1 MRKSILFVMSVW
13 LIQLTILAQV
23 RVIEVFPEQG
33 KDNENIA
40 LALEKA
46 AGYKGKPVTV
56 KLSPGIYEL
65 DRSKSAQVL
74 YYISNTTS
82 ETDDPDPTKHI
93 GLYLHSLKNVTID
106 GCGSTLL
113 LTGEMT
119 SFVLD
124 QCEGIHLK
132 NLNIDYKYPTQTEIE
147 VLEEGKDYLI
157 VQVHPTSQ
165 YRIVD
170 EQLEWYGDGWS
181 FKNGIAQSYDR
192 VSDMTWRSW
201 SPTENLIRAVE
212 LRPNVL
218 YLQYKEKPQVGLHI
232 VFQIRDS
239 IRDEV
244 GGFVNRSKGIQLEN
258 INFYYLGN
266 FGVVCQFSEDITV
279 DRCNFAPRPG
289 SGRTNAGFADF
300 IQVSGCRGMVDIK
313 NSRFVGAHDDPINIH
328 GTHLRV
334 TEFLSGNRV
343 KLRFMHDQTFG
354 FEAFFKGDE
363 IELVDPR
370 TLLAVEKAKVKEAK
384 LVTPR
389 EMELTLSGS
398 LSPEVMQLKDLVV
411 ENVTWT
417 PEVRITN
424 NYFARIP
431 TRGILITTRR
441 KSLIEGN
448 TFYGMQMSGIFVAND
463 GFSWYESGPVHDLII
478 RRNTFFDCGEP
489 VINIDPENREYK
501 GAIHKNITI
510 EENYFYMRKNS
521 SSVIRAKA
529 VDGLVIRNNLIY
541 FSDAAKRKEA
551 DFIQTRDCNEV
562 LVEGISEYYYEKKKK
577 ENMDN

>member
-1 MRKSILFVMSVW
+1 MRKCILFVVSIW
-13 LIQLTILAQV
+13 LIQLTILAQS
-23 RVIEVFPEQG
+23 RVIEISPKQG
-33 KDNENIA
+33 KDNENLM

-56 KLSPGIYEL
+56 RLSPGIYEL
-65 DRSKSAQVL
+65 DRSKSTQVL
-74 YYISNTTS
+74 YHISNTTS
-82 ETDDPDPTKHI
+82 ESEDPDPTKHI
-93 GLYLHSLKNVTID
+93 GLYLHSLKNITID
-106 GCGSTLL
+106 GCGSTLQMN
-113 LTGEMT
+113 GEMT

-124 QCEGIHLK
+124 RCEGIILK
-132 NLNIDYKYPTQTEIE
+132 NLNIDYKHPTQTEVE

-192 VSDMTWRSW
+192 ASNMTWRSW
-201 SPTENLIRAVE
+201 SPMENLIRAVE

-232 VFQIRDS
+232 VFQMRDS
-239 IRDEV
+239 FRDEV
-244 GGFVNRSKGIQLEN
+244 SGFVNRSKNVQLEN
-258 INFYYLGN
+258 LNFYYLGN
-266 FGVVCQFSEDITV
+266 FGVVCQYSENVTF
-279 DRCNFAPRPG
+279 DRCNFAPRPD

-300 IQVSGCRGMVDIK
+300 IQVSGCRGMIDIR
-313 NSRFVGAHDDPINIH
+313 NSRFSGAHDDPINIH

-334 TEFLSGNRV
+334 TEFLSPNRLKV
-343 KLRFMHDQTFG
+343 RFMHDQTFG
-354 FEAFFKGDE
+354 FEAFFKGDD
-363 IELVDPR
+363 IELVDPLS
-370 TLLAVEKAKVKEAK
+370 LLAVEKAKVKEAK

-389 EMELTLSGS
+389 EMELTLSGP
-398 LSPEVMQLKDLVV
+398 LSPEVIQRKDLVV
-411 ENVTWT
+411 ENVLWT

-424 NYFARIP
+424 NYFERIP

-448 TFYGMQMSGIFVAND
+448 TFYGMQMSGILVADD
-463 GFSWYESGPVHDLII
+463 GLSWYESGPVHDLTI
-478 RRNTFFDCGEP
+478 RRNTFFNCGEP

-501 GAIHKNITI
+501 GAVHKNITI

-529 VDGLVIRNNLIY
+529 VEGLVIRHNLIY
-541 FSDAAKRKEA
+541 TSDAGKNKES

-562 LVEGISEYYYEKKKK
+562 SVEKNRIQHHTC
-577 ENMDN
+577 D

>member
-1 MRKSILFVMSVW
+1 MRKCILFVVSIW
-13 LIQLTILAQV
+13 LIQLTILAQS
-23 RVIEVFPEQG
+23 RVIEISPEQG
-33 KDNENIA
+33 KDNENLM

-56 KLSPGIYEL
+56 RLSPGIYEL
-65 DRSKSAQVL
+65 DRSKSTQVL
-74 YYISNTTS
+74 YHISNTTS
-82 ETDDPDPTKHI
+82 ESEDPDPTKHI
-93 GLYLHSLKNVTID
+93 GLYLHSLKNITID
-106 GCGSTLL
+106 GCGSTLQMN
-113 LTGEMT
+113 GEMT

-124 QCEGIHLK
+124 RCEGIILK
-132 NLNIDYKYPTQTEIE
+132 NLDIDYKHPTQTEVE

-192 VSDMTWRSW
+192 ASNMTWRSW
-201 SPTENLIRAVE
+201 SPMENLIRAVE

-232 VFQIRDS
+232 VFQMRDS
-239 IRDEV
+239 FRDEV
-244 GGFVNRSKGIQLEN
+244 SGFVNRSKNVQLEN
-258 INFYYLGN
+258 LNFYYLGN
-266 FGVVCQFSEDITV
+266 FGVVCQYSENVTF
-279 DRCNFAPRPG
+279 DRCNFAPRPD

-300 IQVSGCRGMVDIK
+300 IQVSGCRGMIDIR
-313 NSRFVGAHDDPINIH
+313 NSRFSGAHDDPINIH

-334 TEFLSGNRV
+334 TEFLSPNRLKV
-343 KLRFMHDQTFG
+343 RFMHDQTFG
-354 FEAFFKGDE
+354 FEAFFKGDD
-363 IELVDPR
+363 IELVDPLS
-370 TLLAVEKAKVKEAK
+370 LLAVEKAKVKEAK

-389 EMELTLSGS
+389 EMELTLSGP
-398 LSPEVMQLKDLVV
+398 LSPEVIQRKDLVV
-411 ENVTWT
+411 ENVLWT

-424 NYFARIP
+424 NYFERIP

-448 TFYGMQMSGIFVAND
+448 TFYGMQMSGILVADD
-463 GFSWYESGPVHDLII
+463 GLSWYESGPMHDLTI
-478 RRNTFFDCGEP
+478 RRNTFFNCGEP

-501 GAIHKNITI
+501 GAVHKNITI

-529 VDGLVIRNNLIY
+529 VDGLVIRHNLIY
-541 FSDAAKRKEA
+541 TSDAEKNKES

-562 LVEGISEYYYEKKKK
+562 SVEKNRIQHHTC
-577 ENMDN
+577 D

>member
-1 MRKSILFVMSVW
+1 MRKCILFVVSIW
-13 LIQLTILAQV
+13 LIQLTILAQS
-23 RVIEVFPEQG
+23 RVIEISPEQG
-33 KDNENIA
+33 KDNENLM

-56 KLSPGIYEL
+56 RLSPGIYEL
-65 DRSKSAQVL
+65 DRSKSTQVL
-74 YYISNTTS
+74 YHISNTTS
-82 ETDDPDPTKHI
+82 ESEDPDPTKHI
-93 GLYLHSLKNVTID
+93 GLYLHSLKNITID
-106 GCGSTLL
+106 GCGSTLQMN
-113 LTGEMT
+113 GEMT

-124 QCEGIHLK
+124 RCEGIILK
-132 NLNIDYKYPTQTEIE
+132 NLNIDYKHPTQTEVE

-192 VSDMTWRSW
+192 ASNMTWRSW
-201 SPTENLIRAVE
+201 SPMENLIRAVE

-232 VFQIRDS
+232 VFQMRDS
-239 IRDEV
+239 FRDEV
-244 GGFVNRSKGIQLEN
+244 SGFVNRSKNVQLEN
-258 INFYYLGN
+258 LNFYYLGN
-266 FGVVCQFSEDITV
+266 FGVVCQYSENVTF
-279 DRCNFAPRPG
+279 DRCNFAPRPD

-300 IQVSGCRGMVDIK
+300 IQVSGCRGMIDIR
-313 NSRFVGAHDDPINIH
+313 NSRFSGAHDDPINIH

-334 TEFLSGNRV
+334 TEFLSPNRLKV
-343 KLRFMHDQTFG
+343 RFMHDQTFG
-354 FEAFFKGDE
+354 FEAFFKGDD
-363 IELVDPR
+363 IELVDPLS
-370 TLLAVEKAKVKEAK
+370 LLAVEKAKVKEAK

-389 EMELTLSGS
+389 EMELTLSGP
-398 LSPEVMQLKDLVV
+398 LSPEVIQRKDLVV
-411 ENVTWT
+411 ENVLWT

-424 NYFARIP
+424 NYFERIP

-448 TFYGMQMSGIFVAND
+448 TFYGMQMSGILVADD
-463 GFSWYESGPVHDLII
+463 GLSWYESGPVHDLTI
-478 RRNTFFDCGEP
+478 RCNTFFNCGEP

-501 GAIHKNITI
+501 GAVHKNITI

-521 SSVIRAKA
+521 SSVIRVKA
-529 VDGLVIRNNLIY
+529 VDGLVIRHNLIY
-541 FSDAAKRKEA
+541 TSDAGKNKESN
-551 DFIQTRDCNEV
+551 FIQTRDCNEV
-562 LVEGISEYYYEKKKK
+562 SVEKNRIQYHTC
-577 ENMDN
+577 D

>member
-1 MRKSILFVMSVW
+1 MRKCILFVVSIW
-13 LIQLTILAQV
+13 LIQLTILAQS
-23 RVIEVFPEQG
+23 RVIEISPEQG
-33 KDNENIA
+33 KDNENLM

-56 KLSPGIYEL
+56 RLSPGIYEL
-65 DRSKSAQVL
+65 DRSKSTQVL
-74 YYISNTTS
+74 YHISNTTS
-82 ETDDPDPTKHI
+82 ESEDPDPTKHI
-93 GLYLHSLKNVTID
+93 GLYLHSLKNITID
-106 GCGSTLL
+106 GCGSTLQMN
-113 LTGEMT
+113 GEMT

-124 QCEGIHLK
+124 RCEGIILK
-132 NLNIDYKYPTQTEIE
+132 NLNIDYKHPTQTEVE

-192 VSDMTWRSW
+192 ASNMTWRSW
-201 SPTENLIRAVE
+201 SPMENLIRAVE
-212 LRPNVL
+212 LRTNVL

-232 VFQIRDS
+232 VFQMRDS
-239 IRDEV
+239 FRDEV
-244 GGFVNRSKGIQLEN
+244 SGFVNRSKNVQLEN
-258 INFYYLGN
+258 LNFYYLGN
-266 FGVVCQFSEDITV
+266 FGVVCQYSENVTF
-279 DRCNFAPRPG
+279 DRCNFAPRPD

-300 IQVSGCRGMVDIK
+300 IQVSGCRGMIDIR
-313 NSRFVGAHDDPINIH
+313 NSRFSGAHDDPINIH

-334 TEFLSGNRV
+334 TEFLSPNRLKV
-343 KLRFMHDQTFG
+343 RFMHDQTFG
-354 FEAFFKGDE
+354 FEAFFKGDD
-363 IELVDPR
+363 IELVDPLS
-370 TLLAVEKAKVKEAK
+370 LLAVEKAKVKEAK

-389 EMELTLSGS
+389 EMELTLSGP
-398 LSPEVMQLKDLVV
+398 LSPEVIQRKDLVV
-411 ENVTWT
+411 ENVLWT

-424 NYFARIP
+424 NYFERIP

-448 TFYGMQMSGIFVAND
+448 TFYGMQMSGILVADD
-463 GFSWYESGPVHDLII
+463 GLSWYESGPVHDLTI
-478 RRNTFFDCGEP
+478 RRNTFFNCGEP

-501 GAIHKNITI
+501 GAVHKNITI

-529 VDGLVIRNNLIY
+529 VDGLVIRHNLIY
-541 FSDAAKRKEA
+541 TSDAEKNKESN
-551 DFIQTRDCNEV
+551 FIQTRDCNEV
-562 LVEGISEYYYEKKKK
+562 SVEKNRIQHHTC
-577 ENMDN
+577 D

>member
-1 MRKSILFVMSVW
+1 MRKCILFVVSIW
-13 LIQLTILAQV
+13 LIQLTILAQS
-23 RVIEVFPEQG
+23 RVIEISPEQG
-33 KDNENIA
+33 KDNENLM

-56 KLSPGIYEL
+56 RLSPGIYEL
-65 DRSKSAQVL
+65 DRSKSTQVL
-74 YYISNTTS
+74 YHISNTTS
-82 ETDDPDPTKHI
+82 ESEDPDPTKHI
-93 GLYLHSLKNVTID
+93 GLYLHSLKNITID
-106 GCGSTLL
+106 GCGSTLQMN
-113 LTGEMT
+113 GEMT

-124 QCEGIHLK
+124 RCEGIILK
-132 NLNIDYKYPTQTEIE
+132 NLNIDYKHPTQTEVE

-192 VSDMTWRSW
+192 ASNMTWRSW
-201 SPTENLIRAVE
+201 SPMENLIRAVE

-232 VFQIRDS
+232 VFQMRDS
-239 IRDEV
+239 FRDEV
-244 GGFVNRSKGIQLEN
+244 SGFVNRSKNVQLEN
-258 INFYYLGN
+258 LNFYYLGN
-266 FGVVCQFSEDITV
+266 FGVVCQYSENVTF
-279 DRCNFAPRPG
+279 DRCNFAPRPD

-300 IQVSGCRGMVDIK
+300 IQVSGCRGMIDIR
-313 NSRFVGAHDDPINIH
+313 NSRFSGAHDDPINIH

-334 TEFLSGNRV
+334 MEFLSPNRLKV
-343 KLRFMHDQTFG
+343 RFMHDQTFG
-354 FEAFFKGDE
+354 FEAFFKGDD
-363 IELVDPR
+363 IELVDPLS
-370 TLLAVEKAKVKEAK
+370 LLAVEKAKVKEAK

-389 EMELTLSGS
+389 EMELTLSGP
-398 LSPEVMQLKDLVV
+398 LSPEVIQRKDLVV
-411 ENVTWT
+411 ENVLWT

-424 NYFARIP
+424 NYFERIP

-448 TFYGMQMSGIFVAND
+448 TFYGMQMSGILVADD
-463 GFSWYESGPVHDLII
+463 GLSWYESGPVHDLTI
-478 RRNTFFDCGEP
+478 RRNTFFNCGEP

-501 GAIHKNITI
+501 GAVHKNITI

-529 VDGLVIRNNLIY
+529 VDGLVIRHNLIY
-541 FSDAAKRKEA
+541 TSDAEKNKES

-562 LVEGISEYYYEKKKK
+562 SVEKNRIQHHTC
-577 ENMDN
+577 D

>member
-1 MRKSILFVMSVW
+1 MRKCILFVVSIW
-13 LIQLTILAQV
+13 LIQLTILAQS
-23 RVIEVFPEQG
+23 RVIEISPEQG
-33 KDNENIA
+33 KDNENLM

-56 KLSPGIYEL
+56 RLSPGIYEL
-65 DRSKSAQVL
+65 DRSKSTQVL
-74 YYISNTTS
+74 YHISNTTS
-82 ETDDPDPTKHI
+82 ESEDPDPTKHI
-93 GLYLHSLKNVTID
+93 GLYLHSLKNITID
-106 GCGSTLL
+106 GCGSTLQMN
-113 LTGEMT
+113 GEMT

-124 QCEGIHLK
+124 RCEGIILK
-132 NLNIDYKYPTQTEIE
+132 NLNIDYKHPTQTEVE

-192 VSDMTWRSW
+192 ASNMTWRSW
-201 SPTENLIRAVE
+201 SPMENLIRAVK

-232 VFQIRDS
+232 VFQMRDS
-239 IRDEV
+239 FRDEV
-244 GGFVNRSKGIQLEN
+244 SGFVNRSKNVQLEN
-258 INFYYLGN
+258 LNFYYLGN
-266 FGVVCQFSEDITV
+266 FGVVCQYSENVTF
-279 DRCNFAPRPG
+279 DRCNFAPRPD

-300 IQVSGCRGMVDIK
+300 IQVSGCRGMIDIR
-313 NSRFVGAHDDPINIH
+313 NSRFSGAHDDPINIH

-334 TEFLSGNRV
+334 TEFLSPNRLKV
-343 KLRFMHDQTFG
+343 RFMHDQTFG
-354 FEAFFKGDE
+354 FEAFFKGDD
-363 IELVDPR
+363 IELVDPLS
-370 TLLAVEKAKVKEAK
+370 LLAVEKAKVKEAK

-389 EMELTLSGS
+389 EMELTLSGP
-398 LSPEVMQLKDLVV
+398 LSPEVIQRKDLVV
-411 ENVTWT
+411 ENVLWT

-424 NYFARIP
+424 NYFERIP

-448 TFYGMQMSGIFVAND
+448 TFYGMQMSGILVADD
-463 GFSWYESGPVHDLII
+463 GLSWYESGPVHDLTI
-478 RRNTFFDCGEP
+478 RRNTFFNCGEP

-501 GAIHKNITI
+501 GAVHKNITI

-529 VDGLVIRNNLIY
+529 VNGLVIRHNLIY
-541 FSDAAKRKEA
+541 TSDAEKNKESN
-551 DFIQTRDCNEV
+551 FIQTRDCNEV
-562 LVEGISEYYYEKKKK
+562 SVEKNRIQHHTC
-577 ENMDN
+577 D

>member
-1 MRKSILFVMSVW
+1 MRKCILFVVSIW
-13 LIQLTILAQV
+13 LIQLTILAQS
-23 RVIEVFPEQG
+23 RVIEISPEQG
-33 KDNENIA
+33 KDNENLM

-56 KLSPGIYEL
+56 RLSPGIYEL
-65 DRSKSAQVL
+65 DRSKSTQVL
-74 YYISNTTS
+74 YHISNTTS
-82 ETDDPDPTKHI
+82 ESEDPDPTKHI
-93 GLYLHSLKNVTID
+93 GLYLHSLKNITID
-106 GCGSTLL
+106 GCGSTLQMN
-113 LTGEMT
+113 GEMT

-124 QCEGIHLK
+124 RCEGIILK
-132 NLNIDYKYPTQTEIE
+132 NLNIDYKHPTQTEVE

-192 VSDMTWRSW
+192 ASNMTWRSW
-201 SPTENLIRAVE
+201 SPMENLIRAVE

-232 VFQIRDS
+232 VFQMRDS
-239 IRDEV
+239 FRDEV
-244 GGFVNRSKGIQLEN
+244 SGFVNRSKNVQLEN
-258 INFYYLGN
+258 LNFYYLGN
-266 FGVVCQFSEDITV
+266 FGVVCQYSENVTF
-279 DRCNFAPRPG
+279 DRCNFAPRPD

-300 IQVSGCRGMVDIK
+300 IQVSGCRGMIDIR
-313 NSRFVGAHDDPINIH
+313 NSRFSGAHDDPINIH

-334 TEFLSGNRV
+334 MEFLSPNRLKV
-343 KLRFMHDQTFG
+343 RFMHDQTFG
-354 FEAFFKGDE
+354 FEAFFKGDD
-363 IELVDPR
+363 IELVDPLS
-370 TLLAVEKAKVKEAK
+370 LLAVEKAKVKEAK

-389 EMELTLSGS
+389 EMELTLSGP
-398 LSPEVMQLKDLVV
+398 LSPEVIQRKDLVV
-411 ENVTWT
+411 ENVLWT

-424 NYFARIP
+424 NYFERIP

-448 TFYGMQMSGIFVAND
+448 TFYGMQMSGILVADD
-463 GFSWYESGPVHDLII
+463 GLSWYESGPVHDLTI
-478 RRNTFFDCGEP
+478 RRNTFFNCGEP

-501 GAIHKNITI
+501 DAVHKNITI

-529 VDGLVIRNNLIY
+529 VDGLVIRHNLIY
-541 FSDAAKRKEA
+541 TSDAEKNKES

-562 LVEGISEYYYEKKKK
+562 SVEKNRIQHHTC
-577 ENMDN
+577 D

>member
-1 MRKSILFVMSVW
+1 MRKCILFVVSIW
-13 LIQLTILAQV
+13 LIQLTILAQS
-23 RVIEVFPEQG
+23 RVIEISPEKG
-33 KDNENIA
+33 KDNENLM

-56 KLSPGIYEL
+56 RLSPGIYEL
-65 DRSKSAQVL
+65 DRSKSTQVL
-74 YYISNTTS
+74 YHISNTTS
-82 ETDDPDPTKHI
+82 ESEDPDPTKHI
-93 GLYLHSLKNVTID
+93 GLYLHSLKNITID
-106 GCGSTLL
+106 GCGSTLQMN
-113 LTGEMT
+113 GEMT

-124 QCEGIHLK
+124 RCEGIILK
-132 NLNIDYKYPTQTEIE
+132 NLNIDYKHPTQTEVE

-192 VSDMTWRSW
+192 ASNMTWRSW
-201 SPTENLIRAVE
+201 SPMENLIRAVE

-232 VFQIRDS
+232 VFQMRDS
-239 IRDEV
+239 FRDEV
-244 GGFVNRSKGIQLEN
+244 SGFVNRSKNVQLEN
-258 INFYYLGN
+258 LNFYYLGN
-266 FGVVCQFSEDITV
+266 FGVVCQYSENVTF
-279 DRCNFAPRPG
+279 DRCNFAPRPD

-300 IQVSGCRGMVDIK
+300 IQVSGCRGMIDIR
-313 NSRFVGAHDDPINIH
+313 NSRFSGAHDDPINIH

-334 TEFLSGNRV
+334 MEFLSPNRLKV
-343 KLRFMHDQTFG
+343 RFMHDQTFG
-354 FEAFFKGDE
+354 FEAFFKGDD
-363 IELVDPR
+363 IELVDPLS
-370 TLLAVEKAKVKEAK
+370 LLAVEKAKVKEAK
-384 LVTPR
+384 LVTPH
-389 EMELTLSGS
+389 EMELTLSGP
-398 LSPEVMQLKDLVV
+398 LSPEVIQRKDLVV
-411 ENVTWT
+411 ENVLWT

-424 NYFARIP
+424 NYFERIP

-448 TFYGMQMSGIFVAND
+448 TFYGMQMSGILVADD
-463 GFSWYESGPVHDLII
+463 GLSWYESGPVHDLTI
-478 RRNTFFDCGEP
+478 RRNTFLNCGEP
-489 VINIDPENREYK
+489 VINIALENREYK
-501 GAIHKNITI
+501 GAVHKNITI

-529 VDGLVIRNNLIY
+529 VDGLVIRHNLIY
-541 FSDAAKRKEA
+541 TSDAEKNKES

-562 LVEGISEYYYEKKKK
+562 SVEKNRIQHHTC
-577 ENMDN
+577 D

>member
-1 MRKSILFVMSVW
+1 MRKCILFVVSIW
-13 LIQLTILAQV
+13 LIQLTILAQS
-23 RVIEVFPEQG
+23 RMIEISPEQG
-33 KDNENIA
+33 KDNENLM

-56 KLSPGIYEL
+56 RLSPGIYEL
-65 DRSKSAQVL
+65 DRSKSTQVL
-74 YYISNTTS
+74 YHISNTTS
-82 ETDDPDPTKHI
+82 ESEDPDPTKHI
-93 GLYLHSLKNVTID
+93 GLYLHSLKNITID
-106 GCGSTLL
+106 GCGSTLQMN
-113 LTGEMT
+113 GEMT

-124 QCEGIHLK
+124 RCEGIILK
-132 NLNIDYKYPTQTEIE
+132 NLNIDYKHPTQTEVE

-192 VSDMTWRSW
+192 ASNMTWRSW
-201 SPTENLIRAVE
+201 SPMENLIRAVE

-232 VFQIRDS
+232 VFQMRDS
-239 IRDEV
+239 FRDEV
-244 GGFVNRSKGIQLEN
+244 SGFVNRSKNVQLEN
-258 INFYYLGN
+258 LNFYYLGN
-266 FGVVCQFSEDITV
+266 FGVVCQYSENVTF
-279 DRCNFAPRPG
+279 DRCNFAPRPD

-300 IQVSGCRGMVDIK
+300 IQVSGCRGMIDIR
-313 NSRFVGAHDDPINIH
+313 NSRFSGAHDDPINIH

-334 TEFLSGNRV
+334 TEFLSPNRLKV
-343 KLRFMHDQTFG
+343 RFMHDQTFG
-354 FEAFFKGDE
+354 FEAFFKGDD
-363 IELVDPR
+363 IELVDPLS
-370 TLLAVEKAKVKEAK
+370 LLAVEKAKVKEAK

-389 EMELTLSGS
+389 EMELTLSGP
-398 LSPEVMQLKDLVV
+398 LSPEVIQRKDLVV
-411 ENVTWT
+411 ENVLWT
-417 PEVRITN
+417 PEIRITN
-424 NYFARIP
+424 NYFERIP

-448 TFYGMQMSGIFVAND
+448 TFYGMQMSGILVADD
-463 GFSWYESGPVHDLII
+463 GLSWYESGPVHDLTI
-478 RRNTFFDCGEP
+478 RRNTFFNCGEP

-501 GAIHKNITI
+501 GAVHKNITI

-529 VDGLVIRNNLIY
+529 VDGLVIRHNLIY
-541 FSDAAKRKEA
+541 TSDAEKNKES

-562 LVEGISEYYYEKKKK
+562 SVEKNRIQHHTC
-577 ENMDN
+577 D

>member
-1 MRKSILFVMSVW
+1 MINTMRKCILFVVSIW
-13 LIQLTILAQV
+13 LIQLTILAQS
-23 RVIEVFPEQG
+23 RVIEISPEQG
-33 KDNENIA
+33 KDNENLM

-56 KLSPGIYEL
+56 RLSPGIYEL
-65 DRSKSAQVL
+65 DRSKSTQVL
-74 YYISNTTS
+74 YHISNTTS
-82 ETDDPDPTKHI
+82 ESEDPDPTKHI
-93 GLYLHSLKNVTID
+93 GLYLHSLKNITID
-106 GCGSTLL
+106 GCGSTLQMN
-113 LTGEMT
+113 GEMT

-124 QCEGIHLK
+124 RCEGIILK
-132 NLNIDYKYPTQTEIE
+132 NLNIDYKHPTQTEVE

-192 VSDMTWRSW
+192 ASNMTWRSW
-201 SPTENLIRAVE
+201 SPMENLIRAVE

-218 YLQYKEKPQVGLHI
+218 YLQYKEKTQVGLHI
-232 VFQIRDS
+232 VFQMRDS
-239 IRDEV
+239 FRDEV
-244 GGFVNRSKGIQLEN
+244 SGFVNRSKNVQLEN
-258 INFYYLGN
+258 LNFYYLGN
-266 FGVVCQFSEDITV
+266 FGVVCQYSENVTF
-279 DRCNFAPRPG
+279 DRCNFAPRPD

-300 IQVSGCRGMVDIK
+300 IQVSGCRGMIDIR
-313 NSRFVGAHDDPINIH
+313 NSRFSGAHDDPINIH

-334 TEFLSGNRV
+334 TEFLSPNRLKV
-343 KLRFMHDQTFG
+343 RFMHDQTFG
-354 FEAFFKGDE
+354 FEAFFKGDD
-363 IELVDPR
+363 IELVDPLS
-370 TLLAVEKAKVKEAK
+370 LLAVEKAKVKEAK

-389 EMELTLSGS
+389 EMELTLSGP
-398 LSPEVMQLKDLVV
+398 LSPEVIQRKDLVV
-411 ENVTWT
+411 ENVLWT

-424 NYFARIP
+424 NYFERIP

-448 TFYGMQMSGIFVAND
+448 TFYGMQMSGILVADD
-463 GFSWYESGPVHDLII
+463 GLSWYESGPVHDLTI
-478 RRNTFFDCGEP
+478 RRNTFFNCGEP

-501 GAIHKNITI
+501 GAVHKNITI

-529 VDGLVIRNNLIY
+529 VDGLVIRHNLIY
-541 FSDAAKRKEA
+541 TSDAEKNKES

-562 LVEGISEYYYEKKKK
+562 SVEKNRIQHHTC
-577 ENMDN
+577 D

>member
-1 MRKSILFVMSVW
+1 MRKCILFVVSIW
-13 LIQLTILAQV
+13 LIQLTILAQS
-23 RVIEVFPEQG
+23 RVIEISPEQG
-33 KDNENIA
+33 KDNENLM

-56 KLSPGIYEL
+56 RLSPGIYEL
-65 DRSKSAQVL
+65 DRSKSTQVL
-74 YYISNTTS
+74 YHISNTTS
-82 ETDDPDPTKHI
+82 ESEDPDPTKHI
-93 GLYLHSLKNVTID
+93 GLYLHSLKNITID
-106 GCGSTLL
+106 GCGSTLQMN
-113 LTGEMT
+113 GEMT

-124 QCEGIHLK
+124 RCEGIILK
-132 NLNIDYKYPTQTEIE
+132 NLNIDYKHPTQTEVE

-192 VSDMTWRSW
+192 ASNMTWRSW
-201 SPTENLIRAVE
+201 SPMENLIRAVE

-232 VFQIRDS
+232 VFQMRDS
-239 IRDEV
+239 FRDEV
-244 GGFVNRSKGIQLEN
+244 SGFVNRSKNVQLEN
-258 INFYYLGN
+258 LNFYYLGN
-266 FGVVCQFSEDITV
+266 FGVVCQYSENVTF
-279 DRCNFAPRPG
+279 DRCNFAPRPD

-300 IQVSGCRGMVDIK
+300 IQVSGCRGMIDIR
-313 NSRFVGAHDDPINIH
+313 NSRFSGAHDDPINIH

-334 TEFLSGNRV
+334 TEFLSPNRLKV
-343 KLRFMHDQTFG
+343 RFMHDQTFG
-354 FEAFFKGDE
+354 FEAFFKGDD
-363 IELVDPR
+363 IELVDPLS
-370 TLLAVEKAKVKEAK
+370 LLAVEKAKVKEAK

-389 EMELTLSGS
+389 KMELTLSGP
-398 LSPEVMQLKDLVV
+398 LSPEVIQRKDLVV
-411 ENVTWT
+411 ENVLWT

-424 NYFARIP
+424 NYFERIP

-448 TFYGMQMSGIFVAND
+448 TFYGMQMSGILVADD
-463 GFSWYESGPVHDLII
+463 GLSWYESGPVHDLTI
-478 RRNTFFDCGEP
+478 RRNTFFNCGEP

-501 GAIHKNITI
+501 GAVHKNITI

-529 VDGLVIRNNLIY
+529 VDGLVIRHNLIY
-541 FSDAAKRKEA
+541 TSDAEKNKES

-562 LVEGISEYYYEKKKK
+562 SVEKNRIQHHTC
-577 ENMDN
+577 D

>member
-1 MRKSILFVMSVW
+1 MRKCILFVVSIW
-13 LIQLTILAQV
+13 LIQLTILAQS
-23 RVIEVFPEQG
+23 RVIEISPEQG
-33 KDNENIA
+33 KDNENLM

-56 KLSPGIYEL
+56 RFSPGIYEL
-65 DRSKSAQVL
+65 DRSKSTQVL
-74 YYISNTTS
+74 YHISNTTS
-82 ETDDPDPTKHI
+82 ESEDPDPTKHI
-93 GLYLHSLKNVTID
+93 GLYLHSLKNITID
-106 GCGSTLL
+106 GCGSTLQMN
-113 LTGEMT
+113 GEMT

-124 QCEGIHLK
+124 RCEGIILK
-132 NLNIDYKYPTQTEIE
+132 NLNIDYKHPTQTEVE

-181 FKNGIAQSYDR
+181 FRNGIAQSYDR
-192 VSDMTWRSW
+192 ASNMTWRSW
-201 SPTENLIRAVE
+201 SPMENLIRAVE

-232 VFQIRDS
+232 VFQMRDS
-239 IRDEV
+239 FRDEV
-244 GGFVNRSKGIQLEN
+244 SGFVNRSKNVQLEN
-258 INFYYLGN
+258 LNFYYLGN
-266 FGVVCQFSEDITV
+266 FGVVCQYSENVTF
-279 DRCNFAPRPG
+279 DRCNFAPRPD

-300 IQVSGCRGMVDIK
+300 IQVSGCRGMIDIR
-313 NSRFVGAHDDPINIH
+313 NSRFSGAHDDPINIH

-334 TEFLSGNRV
+334 TEFLSPNRLKV
-343 KLRFMHDQTFG
+343 RFMHDQTFG
-354 FEAFFKGDE
+354 FEAFFKGDD
-363 IELVDPR
+363 IELVDPLS
-370 TLLAVEKAKVKEAK
+370 LLAVEKAKVKEAK

-389 EMELTLSGS
+389 EMELTLSGP
-398 LSPEVMQLKDLVV
+398 LSPEVIQRKDLVV
-411 ENVTWT
+411 ENVLWT

-424 NYFARIP
+424 NYFERIP

-448 TFYGMQMSGIFVAND
+448 TFYGMQMSGILVADD
-463 GFSWYESGPVHDLII
+463 GLSWYESGPVHDLTI
-478 RRNTFFDCGEP
+478 RRNTFLNCGEP

-501 GAIHKNITI
+501 GAVHKNITI

-529 VDGLVIRNNLIY
+529 VDGLVIRHNLIY
-541 FSDAAKRKEA
+541 TSDAEKNKESN
-551 DFIQTRDCNEV
+551 FIQTRDCNEV
-562 LVEGISEYYYEKKKK
+562 SVEKNRIQHHTC
-577 ENMDN
+577 D

>member
-1 MRKSILFVMSVW
+1 MRKCILFVVSIW
-13 LIQLTILAQV
+13 LIQLTILAQS
-23 RVIEVFPEQG
+23 RVIEISPEQG
-33 KDNENIA
+33 KDNENLM

-56 KLSPGIYEL
+56 RLSPGIYEL
-65 DRSKSAQVL
+65 DRSKSTQVL
-74 YYISNTTS
+74 YHISNTTS
-82 ETDDPDPTKHI
+82 ESEDPDPTKHI
-93 GLYLHSLKNVTID
+93 GLYLHSLKNITID
-106 GCGSTLL
+106 GCGSTLQMN
-113 LTGEMT
+113 GEMT

-124 QCEGIHLK
+124 RCEGIILK
-132 NLNIDYKYPTQTEIE
+132 NLNIDYKHPTQTEVE

-157 VQVHPTSQ
+157 VQVHTTSQ

-192 VSDMTWRSW
+192 ASNMTWRSW
-201 SPTENLIRAVE
+201 SPMENLIRAVE

-232 VFQIRDS
+232 VFQMRDS
-239 IRDEV
+239 FRDEV
-244 GGFVNRSKGIQLEN
+244 SGFVNRSKNVQLEN
-258 INFYYLGN
+258 LNFYYLGN
-266 FGVVCQFSEDITV
+266 FGVVCQYSENVTF
-279 DRCNFAPRPG
+279 DRCNFAPRPD

-300 IQVSGCRGMVDIK
+300 IQVSGCRGMIDIR
-313 NSRFVGAHDDPINIH
+313 NSRFSGAHDDPINIH

-334 TEFLSGNRV
+334 TEFLSPNRLKV
-343 KLRFMHDQTFG
+343 RFMHDQTFG
-354 FEAFFKGDE
+354 FEAFFKGDD
-363 IELVDPR
+363 IELVDPLS
-370 TLLAVEKAKVKEAK
+370 LLAVEKAKVKEAK

-389 EMELTLSGS
+389 EMELTLSGP
-398 LSPEVMQLKDLVV
+398 LSPEVIQRKDLVV
-411 ENVTWT
+411 ENVLWT

-424 NYFARIP
+424 NYFERIP

-448 TFYGMQMSGIFVAND
+448 TFYGMQMSGILVADD
-463 GFSWYESGPVHDLII
+463 GLSWYESGPVHDLTI
-478 RRNTFFDCGEP
+478 RRNTFFNCGEP

-501 GAIHKNITI
+501 GAVHKNITI

-529 VDGLVIRNNLIY
+529 VDGLVIRHNLIY
-541 FSDAAKRKEA
+541 TSDAEKNKES

-562 LVEGISEYYYEKKKK
+562 SVEKNRIQHHTC
-577 ENMDN
+577 D

>member
-1 MRKSILFVMSVW
+1 MRKCILFVVSIW
-13 LIQLTILAQV
+13 LIQLTILAQS
-23 RVIEVFPEQG
+23 RMIEISPEQG
-33 KDNENIA
+33 KDNENLM

-56 KLSPGIYEL
+56 RLSPGIYEL
-65 DRSKSAQVL
+65 DRSKSTQVL
-74 YYISNTTS
+74 YHISNTTS
-82 ETDDPDPTKHI
+82 ESEDPDPTKHI
-93 GLYLHSLKNVTID
+93 GLYLHSLKNITID
-106 GCGSTLL
+106 GCGSTLQMN
-113 LTGEMT
+113 GEMT

-124 QCEGIHLK
+124 RCEGIILK
-132 NLNIDYKYPTQTEIE
+132 NLNIDYKHPTQTEVE

-181 FKNGIAQSYDR
+181 FRNGIAQSYDR
-192 VSDMTWRSW
+192 ASNMTWRSW
-201 SPTENLIRAVE
+201 SPMENLIRAVE

-232 VFQIRDS
+232 VFQMRDS
-239 IRDEV
+239 FRDEV
-244 GGFVNRSKGIQLEN
+244 SGFVNRSKNVQLEN
-258 INFYYLGN
+258 LNFYYLGN
-266 FGVVCQFSEDITV
+266 FGVVCQYSENVTF
-279 DRCNFAPRPG
+279 DRCNFAPRPD

-300 IQVSGCRGMVDIK
+300 IQVSGCRGMIDIR
-313 NSRFVGAHDDPINIH
+313 NSRFSGAHDDPINIH

-334 TEFLSGNRV
+334 TEFLSPNRLKV
-343 KLRFMHDQTFG
+343 RFMHDQTFG
-354 FEAFFKGDE
+354 FEAFFKGDD
-363 IELVDPR
+363 IELVDPLS
-370 TLLAVEKAKVKEAK
+370 LLAVEKAKVKEAK

-389 EMELTLSGS
+389 EMELTLSGP
-398 LSPEVMQLKDLVV
+398 LSPEVIQRKDLVV
-411 ENVTWT
+411 ENVLWT

-424 NYFARIP
+424 NYFERIP

-448 TFYGMQMSGIFVAND
+448 TFYGMQMSGILVADD
-463 GFSWYESGPVHDLII
+463 GLSWYESGPVHDLTI
-478 RRNTFFDCGEP
+478 RRNTFFNCGEP

-501 GAIHKNITI
+501 GAVHKNITI

-529 VDGLVIRNNLIY
+529 VDGLVIRHNLIY
-541 FSDAAKRKEA
+541 TSDAEKNKES

-562 LVEGISEYYYEKKKK
+562 SVEKNRIQHHTC
-577 ENMDN
+577 D